1 MLNTKR
7 GSSLTTL
14 IVLLAG
20 MIFAPNA
27 FADDEDDVLAVIHQY
42 GDLEGDLDAQAEM
55 IRADRV
61 HIVAGQRRS
70 DQAQNLQIQKANGAA
85 SEAVNGGKTRVIT
98 SIESPQ
104 VAIYGNVAVTSFVQT
119 YNFYPHNQPASA
131 GQPTWVTLV
140 LVKEGGQ
147 WGIAHAHAS
156 PAGGN

>member
-1 MLNTKR
+1 MLNIKKSGR
-7 GSSLTTL
+7 LTVLFVVLTGL
-14 IVLLAG
+14 IY
-20 MIFAPNA
+20 APYV
-27 FADDEDDVLAVIHQY
+27 FADDEDDVLAAIKHY
-42 GDLEGDLDAQAEM
+42 GELEEDLDAQAKM

-61 HIVAGQRRS
+61 HIVGGQRRS
-70 DQAQNLQIQKANGAA
+70 DQAQNLQLQKATRAA
-85 SEAVNGGKTRVIT
+85 GEAVNGGKTRIIT

-104 VAIYGNVAVTSFVQT
+104 VAIYGNVAVASYVQT
-119 YNFYPHNQPASA
+119 YIFFPSNQPASA